1 MLKKSFVVNK
11 NLYSVYKKN
20 KNKKYNYQKVLWSS
34 KISMTG
40 RYWLLN
46 KLIKN
51 KSYNNWLDI
60 GTGTGDIY
68 KYINKNKFQ
77 NIDALEPIN
86 HLFKIVKKN
95 NSDINIYNQTLSNFK
110 IKNKYNLV
118 SCIGVIQNC
127 GSSPLLFL
135 KKVCK
140 IIQKNGYLYLTSKN
154 INWAKFKSEDYN
166 LELDHSWFDIE
177 EIKKI
182 LKNNNL
188 KIIKSDGFLP
198 KEKKI
203 VNYKLSHT
211 FFIWARKN

>member
-1 MLKKSFVVNK
+1 MDS
-11 NLYSVYKKN
+11 
-20 KNKKYNYQKVLWSS
+20 
-34 KISMTG
+34 
-40 RYWLLN
+40 
-46 KLIKN
+46 
-51 KSYNNWLDI
+51 
-60 GTGTGDIY
+60 
-68 KYINKNKFQ
+68 
-77 NIDALEPIN
+77 PII
-86 HLFKIVKKN
+86 F
-95 NSDINIYNQTLSNFK
+95 
-110 IKNKYNLV
+110 
-118 SCIGVIQNC
+118 
-127 GSSPLLFL
+127 

-154 INWAKFKSEDYN
+154 INWAKFKREDYN